1 MFRMS
6 GIIAFQSKKS
16 NLERDLRNKNWHKMS
31 YKGKSEISSHGFL
44 GLLSVNQMQ

>member
-1 MFRMS
+1 MSRFS

-16 NLERDLRNKNWHKMS
+16 NLKRDLRKETDKMS
-31 YKGKSEISSHGFL
+31 YKRKSENSSHSFL